1 MYNMS
6 SERIVGRVKWFNN
19 KNGYGFISICDNDD
33 LVNDIFA
40 HYSAIRGYTAE
51 RGEGYQYK
59 YLVQGEYVEFVLEKM
74 DDGKHEF
81 KAIDISGIKGGMLMC
96 ETHAENQKSR
106 GNPKRSFKN

>member
-1 MYNMS
+1 MILSPNQIRGNRVHPKNPLFSFPTS
-6 SERIVGRVKWFNN
+6 SL
-19 KNGYGFISICDNDD
+19 YLSC
-33 LVNDIFA
+33 LQYIFA

-51 RGEGYQYK
+51 KGEGYQYK